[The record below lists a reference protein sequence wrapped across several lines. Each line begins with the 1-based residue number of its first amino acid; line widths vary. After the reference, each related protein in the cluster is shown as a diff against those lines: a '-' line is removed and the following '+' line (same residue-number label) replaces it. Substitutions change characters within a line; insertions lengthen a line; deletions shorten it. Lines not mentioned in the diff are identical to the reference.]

1 MKKAFTSLAAIVI
14 TFNLTA
20 QTYKPAVKL
29 NAGKK
34 YEVVSNVDGMITQE
48 AMGQTM
54 EIPMQTKTTSALTIT
69 GTDAKGYQSSYVN
82 DKLTFSMN
90 AMGQDMSYDSDKK
103 EDREGKM
110 GEAMNAMV
118 GKPTTF
124 TVDATGN
131 IIKESV
137 VAPAKEKTE
146 GGDMMSNMMGNMT
159 AGSQSVCPVFDLFSS
174 SKEIK
179 IGESISDSSENNTD
193 GKLKNVTTYTLK
205 EIKDGNAIF
214 TIAGKT
220 EVEKKMEAQGMEMEV
235 KNSTKN
241 TGEMWVNAATG
252 LLVKKTLTMEGNGN
266 VEVQGMTIPTTQ
278 KMTTTITVSEK

>member
-34 YEVVSNVDGMITQE
+34 FEVLSNLDGMITQE
-48 AMGQTM
+48 MMGQSM
-54 EIPMQTKTTSALTIT
+54 EMPLQTKTTSALTIT
-69 GTDAKGYQSSYVN
+69 GADAKGFQSSYVN
-82 DKLTFSMN
+82 DKLTFSMSM
-90 AMGQDMSYDSDKK
+90 MGQDMSYDSDKK

-110 GEAMNAMV
+110 GDAMNKMV
-118 GKPTTF
+118 GQPTTF
-124 TVDATGN
+124 TVDAAGN

-137 VAPAKEKTE
+137 VAPKKEKTE

-159 AGSQSVCPVFDLFSS
+159 ASQSVCPVFDLFST

-179 IGESISDSSENNTD
+179 IGESITDSTENTTD
-193 GKLKNVTTYTLK
+193 GKVKNVTTYTLK

-214 TIAGKT
+214 TITGKT
-220 EVEKKMEAQGMEMEV
+220 EVEKKTEMQGIDVEV

-241 TGEMWVNAATG
+241 TGEMWVNATTG
-252 LLVKKTLTMEGNGN
+252 LLVKKTLTMEGTGN
-266 VEVQGMTIPTTQ
+266 VEAQGMTIPTTQ